1 LSGRA
6 PLVSILLPCRDAAAW
21 LPECI
26 ASLEAQTVGDF
37 EVLAIDDGSRDDTPA
52 LLEAWS
58 ARDARV
64 RVERTEPRG
73 LVAAL
78 MGGLARARGELVARM
93 DADDVA
99 HPARLERQI
108 RLLHDEQLDACGCA
122 VRYFPRA
129 AVRDGARAYERW
141 INGLV
146 QPHEIARDVFV
157 ECPIPH
163 PTLLAR
169 RSALAAAGGYRDAG
183 WAEDYDL
190 VLRLWAGGFR
200 LGKAAEIL
208 LAWRE
213 RPDRLSRTDARY
225 DAASF
230 RRCKIHFLER
240 TFLRD
245 RPGVVMCGAGP
256 VGKAFAR
263 DLLAAGFRIEAF
275 CELHPRRLGQRIHGA
290 PVIPYAAL
298 GGPDGAFA
306 FAAVA
311 GDGPRAAI
319 RATLEAKGWVE
330 GRNFCAVG

>member
-1 LSGRA
+1 M
-6 PLVSILLPCRDAAAW
+6 PLVSVLLPCRDAAAW

-26 ASLEAQTVGDF
+26 RSLEAQTFCDF
-37 EVLAIDDGSRDDTPA
+37 EVLAIDDGSRDDTA
-52 LLEAWS
+52 QLLDAWS
-58 ARDARV
+58 GRDARV
-64 RVERTEPRG
+64 RFERTEPRG
-73 LVAAL
+73 LVASL
-78 MGGLARARGELVARM
+78 EHGLARARGELVARM

-99 HPARLERQI
+99 HPERFERQI
-108 RLLHDEQLDACGCA
+108 RLLREKQLDACGCR
-122 VRYFPRA
+122 VRYFPRP

-141 INGLV
+141 INALV
-146 QPHEIARDVFV
+146 EPHEIARDVFV

-169 RSALAAAGGYRDAG
+169 RSALAAVGGYRDAG

-200 LGKAAEIL
+200 LGKTPEVL
-208 LAWRE
+208 LEWRE

-240 TFLRD
+240 TFLRH
-245 RPGVVMCGAGP
+245 RPGVVICGGGP

-263 DLLAAGFRIEAF
+263 ALQAGGFRIQAF
-275 CELHPRRLGQRIHGA
+275 CELSPRRIGQTIHGA
-290 PVIPYAAL
+290 PVIPYGAL
-298 GGPDGAFA
+298 GGPDGSFA

-319 RATLEAKGWVE
+319 RAALGAKGWVD
-330 GRNFCAVG
+330 GRDFCAVG